1 MLNIVSNA
9 SKKDRK
15 RSIRVSKEER
25 TNAILQAARI
35 EFELKGYEKAKVS
48 NIAKRVNVVEGTI
61 FHYFGSKQGLVFR
74 VMELFYKEIT
84 SDLVKGLGSIVGV
97 RNRLY
102 YIIKFHL
109 SVFIESAAFCS
120 VIVTETRRGAD
131 SALQNDLRELNKV
144 YTDHLIN
151 TIKDGIANGELRADV
166 SIFFIRNT
174 VYGSMESAMWAY
186 INDDKAVDIEQNAEL
201 LTDLIYEGMGTQVG
215 KVDRTEVNQLI
226 KKLNTIIK

>member
-1 MLNIVSNA
+1 MLNIANTATS
-9 SKKDRK
+9 KDRK
-15 RSIRVSKEER
+15 RSSRVSKEKR
-25 TNAILQAARI
+25 ISAILKAARL
-35 EFELKGYEKAKVS
+35 EFELQGYEKAKVS
-48 NIAKRVNVVEGTI
+48 NIAKRVNIVEGTI
-61 FHYFGSKQGLVFR
+61 FHYFGSKQGLVFG
-74 VMELFYKEIT
+74 VMEAFYKEIT
-84 SDLVKGLGSIVGV
+84 ADLVSGLTEISGV

-144 YTDHLIN
+144 YTDHLIT
-151 TIKDGIANGELRADV
+151 TIKEGIATGELRADV

-186 INDDKAVDIEQNAEL
+186 LNDGKAVDIIQNAEL
-201 LTDLIYEGMGTQVG
+201 LTDLIYDGMGVRVET
-215 KVDRTEVNQLI
+215 VDREEVNLLI
-226 KKLNTIIK
+226 KKLNTII